1 MKFSIFCRQL
11 LLGAVMFALLTSVA
25 AARDVDLREVRKLQE
40 SGQVLSFEKIAER
53 ARAIKP
59 GDILETELELKK
71 GRYVYEVE
79 ILDAKGVVWELKL
92 DARTGELLKMKL
104 DD

>member
-1 MKFSIFCRQL
+1 MTIKSI
-11 LLGAVMFALLTSVA
+11 VMALLAVSVFTGGNA
-25 AARDVDLREVRKLQE
+25 PALADDVDLVQVRKLQA
-40 SGQVLSFEKIAER
+40 SGAILSFEKIAEL

-59 GDILETELELKK
+59 GDILETELEKRQ

-92 DARTGELLKMKL
+92 NARTGELIKL
-104 DD
+104 EIDD